1 MKPKVIIYLVIAVV
15 ILIVLVQNTHVVSL
29 RLLFWEI
36 TMFQFLALGFAVIL
50 GFVAGYLTSSFG
62 WKNK

>member
-15 ILIVLVQNTHVVSL
+15 ILIILVQNTHVVSL

-36 TMFQFLALGFAVIL
+36 TMSQFVALGFAVIL
-50 GFVAGYLTSSFG
+50 GFVAGYLTSSFS

>member
-15 ILIVLVQNTHVVSL
+15 ILIILVQNTHVVSL

-36 TMFQFLALGFAVIL
+36 NMSQFLALGFAVIL
-50 GFVAGYLTSSFG
+50 GFVAGYLTSSFS